1 MSSHMVVHYDEIG
14 TKGNNRSVFE
24 RRLERNLMAS
34 LRGLPVSKIEKV
46 NQRFLIE
53 VERERLPD
61 ALARASRT
69 FGVAW
74 LAEARIASLA
84 YESIREGALELAG
97 EGKVA
102 KKSSFRV
109 DARRA
114 NKEFPLNSH
123 ELSVRLGDD
132 IRKATGL
139 KVDLSGAELSLHVD
153 VLDDR
158 ALVYT
163 EKKKG
168 PGGLPVGVSGK
179 VIHLLSGGIDSPAA
193 AWLMMK
199 RGCTP
204 IYLHFYVAPDPKLVL
219 ETKIPR
225 ILRTLAKY
233 SGKSTLILLPFS
245 VYQVSCAQVPSENE
259 PVLFRHFMRLVAEKL
274 ANEFHA
280 DGIATGDNLAQ
291 VASQTLQ
298 NLACIDMG
306 GKIPVHRPLLSY
318 DKAEIIEL
326 SKTIGTYET
335 SVEPYKDCCVII
347 SKHPKTR
354 LKPMAVEFY
363 SRELDFDAL
372 SEKTIMQGSL
382 AVFDPLEESMLITP
396 LRAEATSVQ
405 R

>member
-1 MSSHMVVHYDEIG
+1 MVVHYDEIG

-24 RRLERNLMAS
+24 RCLERNLMSS
-34 LRGLPVSKIEKV
+34 LGDVPVSKVEKV

-53 VERERLPD
+53 VERERLPE
-61 ALARASRT
+61 ALVRASRT

-74 LAEARIASLA
+74 LAEVRVTSLA
-84 YESIREGALELAG
+84 YESIRDGALELAG
-97 EGKVA
+97 EGRVA

-139 KVDLSGAELSLHVD
+139 EVDLSGAELSLRVD

-158 ALVYT
+158 CLVYT

-168 PGGLPVGVSGK
+168 PGGLPVGVSGE
-179 VIHLLSGGIDSPAA
+179 VIHLISGGIDSPAA

-219 ETKIPR
+219 ETKIPK
-225 ILRTLAKY
+225 ILRTLATY
-233 SGKSTLILLPFS
+233 SGKCALILLPFS
-245 VYQVSCAQVPSENE
+245 AYQVSCAGVPSENE

-280 DGIATGDNLAQ
+280 DGISTGDNLAQ
-291 VASQTLQ
+291 VASQTLR

-306 GKIPVHRPLLSY
+306 GKLPVHRPLLTY

-326 SKTIGTYET
+326 SKKIGTYET
-335 SVEPYKDCCVII
+335 SVEPYKDCCAII
-347 SKHPKTR
+347 SSHPKTR
-354 LKPMAVEFY
+354 LKPVTVEFY
-363 SRELDFDAL
+363 SRQLDFDAL
-372 SEKTIMQGSL
+372 AETTIMQGSL
-382 AVFDPLEESMLITP
+382 VVFDSHEDSMLMTP
-396 LRAEATSVQ
+396 LRAQATSVQ
-405 R
+405 RS